1 MRPKQV
7 IVWQLVRDVV
17 AKTNTAVIAELQRF
31 DPLIA
36 QVNFQPGTIMEINE
50 TLQQMTGGTQAYQR
64 YPLFG
69 MLLSFD
75 ENKGQTIG
83 QDCTVDCRFII
94 ARRSNSTDKVPER
107 YDKNFIPVLYPVY
120 LEVLNQFYLDP
131 RFDTQTPDNIP
142 HIKTDF
148 PYFDTGETDKDPLS
162 DTVDAIQIKIKLRI
176 LFKNC

>member
-1 MRPKQV
+1 MRPKQI

-17 AKTNTAVIAELQRF
+17 AKTNMAVIAELQAY
-31 DPLIA
+31 DNLIA

-50 TLQQMTGGTQAYQR
+50 TLQQMTGGTEAYSR
-64 YPLFG
+64 YPLFA
-69 MLLSFD
+69 MLFSFD
-75 ENKGQTIG
+75 ESKGQTIG
-83 QDCTVDCRFII
+83 QDCTVDCKFVI
-94 ARRSNSTDKVPER
+94 ARRANAIDKVPAR
-107 YDKNFIPVLYPVY
+107 YDNNFIPVLYPVY
-120 LEVLNQFYLDP
+120 LEFLNQLYLDQ
-131 RFDTQTPDNIP
+131 RFDTQSPDNIP